1 MNTAN
6 LQLEGLIMAVA
17 AMNRLLVEKGLV
29 SHDEIEKA
37 LSGAEAGFGERT
49 AGLSDSN
56 RKGMVFPIRVLT
68 LANRAARDGEGF
80 DFSTY
85 ARMVGDRT

>member
-1 MNTAN
+1 VNTAN

-17 AMNRLLVEKGLV
+17 AMNRLLAEKGLV
-29 SHDEIEKA
+29 THEEIGRA
-37 LSGAEAGFGERT
+37 LSEAEAGFEDKH

-68 LANRAARDGEGF
+68 LANRAAASGEGF

>member
-29 SHDEIEKA
+29 THEEVATA
-37 LSGAEAGFGERT
+37 LGEAEAGFDAKH
-49 AGLSDSN
+49 AGLSDAN
-56 RKGMVFPIRVLT
+56 RKGMVFPIRVLAV
-68 LANRAARDGEGF
+68 ANRAAAGGEGF

-85 ARMVGDRT
+85 ARMVGDRS

>member
-17 AMNRLLVEKGLV
+17 AINRLLAEKGLV
-29 SHDEIEKA
+29 SHDEIDRA
-37 LSGAEAGFGERT
+37 LAEAEAGFQEKT
-49 AGLSDSN
+49 AGLSDAN
-56 RKGMVFPIRVLT
+56 RKGMVFPIRVLS
-68 LANRAARDGEGF
+68 LANRAAAGGDGF

>member
-17 AMNRLLVEKGLV
+17 AINRLLVEKGLA
-29 SHDEIEKA
+29 SQDEIDRA
-37 LSGAEAGFGERT
+37 LAGAEAGFDERT

-56 RKGMVFPIRVLT
+56 RKGMVFPIRVLA
-68 LANRAARDGEGF
+68 LANRTAGTGEGF